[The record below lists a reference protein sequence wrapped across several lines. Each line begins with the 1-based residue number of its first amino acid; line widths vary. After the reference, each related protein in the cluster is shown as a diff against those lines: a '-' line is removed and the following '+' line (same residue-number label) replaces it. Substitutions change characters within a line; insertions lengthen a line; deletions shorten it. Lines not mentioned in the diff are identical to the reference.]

1 MKNNGTLLK
10 AVIFGVFFLNILST
24 EAAISNVRNSN
35 KHNKLNKTFL
45 TSFVP
50 KAQDI
55 NTATKKNTV
64 SSIYLVATNSDI
76 GNLNYTIVAQPI
88 NGSLSLTND
97 IVVYTPD
104 TDFTGVDTFTYQVND
119 GSTTSNTATVSI
131 NVFDSY
137 LNTARQIGQDID
149 GVASGDES
157 GTSIAMSADGKI
169 VAIGATKNDGNGSDS
184 GHVRVYSY
192 SGNNWS
198 QLGQDL
204 NGEAT
209 NDWSGT
215 SLAIS
220 EDGTTL
226 AIGASFNDNQNG
238 TNSGHVRI
246 YSYDGNNWLQLG
258 QDINGEAKGDQFG
271 YSVSLSGD
279 GKNVVIGTPMNNE
292 NGSNSGHVRVYSFN
306 GNNWSQLGQDL
317 NGEARDWSGYS
328 VSLATNGKT
337 VAIGAIYGSN
347 GGACKNLLL

>member
-1 MKNNGTLLK
+1 M
-10 AVIFGVFFLNILST
+10 
-24 EAAISNVRNSN
+24 
-35 KHNKLNKTFL
+35 
-45 TSFVP
+45 
-50 KAQDI
+50 
-55 NTATKKNTV
+55 
-64 SSIYLVATNSDI
+64 
-76 GNLNYTIVAQPI
+76 
-88 NGSLSLTND
+88 
-97 IVVYTPD
+97 
-104 TDFTGVDTFTYQVND
+104 
-119 GSTTSNTATVSI
+119 
-131 NVFDSY
+131 
-137 LNTARQIGQDID
+137 NTARQIGQDID